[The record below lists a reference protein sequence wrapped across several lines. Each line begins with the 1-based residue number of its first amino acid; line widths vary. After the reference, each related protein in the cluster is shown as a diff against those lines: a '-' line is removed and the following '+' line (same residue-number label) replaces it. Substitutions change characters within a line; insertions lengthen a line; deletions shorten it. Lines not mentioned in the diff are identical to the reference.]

1 MDKNIGTTINRRVNS
16 MSDIILRSV
25 DQRNAS
31 ERLQREIK
39 KRGTSFTG
47 REIARKATTNA
58 ILKDRF
64 PQA

>member
-25 DQRNAS
+25 EQRNAS

-39 KRGTSFTG
+39 KRGSSFTG
-47 REIARKATTNA
+47 REIAHKAATNA